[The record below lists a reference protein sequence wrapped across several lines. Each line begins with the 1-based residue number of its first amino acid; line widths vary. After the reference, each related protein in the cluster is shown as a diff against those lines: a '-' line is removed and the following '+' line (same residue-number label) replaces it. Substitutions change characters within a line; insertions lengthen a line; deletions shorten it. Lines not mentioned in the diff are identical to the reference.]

1 MKKLIFS
8 IFLFYGGFIS
18 GFADEFRCEIDE
30 CSDEL
35 VANFSAIELYQKAVE
50 CESSGNF
57 KEALKYYKLSAQKL
71 LNRSDDL
78 SLQLALNLK

>member
-18 GFADEFRCEIDE
+18 GFADEFRGKIDE

-35 VANFSAIELYQKAVE
+35 VANFSAIELYQKAE
-50 CESSGNF
+50 N
-57 KEALKYYKLSAQKL
+57 LKNLAI
-71 LNRSDDL
+71 LNRL
-78 SLQLALNLK
+78 

>member
-18 GFADEFRCEIDE
+18 GFADEF
-30 CSDEL
+30 SDNKIETK
-35 VANFSAIELYQKAVE
+35 FSAMELYQKVVE
-50 CESSGNF
+50 FEKSSNF
-57 KEALKYYKLSAQKL
+57 KQALKYYKLSAQKL

-78 SLQLALNLK
+78 SLQLALNLE